1 MAEKNWLTELI
12 CLFLI
17 VDYSSWEHTC
27 APSKLPKCRY
37 LCVALHSC
45 ALEVTKV
52 SLFISSMRT
61 APSKLPKSQVN
72 RLDIL
77 FRFVYYEMQFLG
89 TYQKFNVFQTLS
101 VFGNNSRKK
110 LAH

>member
-1 MAEKNWLTELI
+1 MCLETIAEKNWLTELI

-17 VDYSSWEHTC
+17 ADNSSWEHTS

-37 LCVALHSC
+37 LCVALPPC

-52 SLFISSMRT
+52 SLFISSIRP
-61 APSKLPKSQVN
+61 APSKLPKCLVN

-77 FRFVYYEMQFLG
+77 CGFLYYEMQFLG
-89 TYQKFNVFQTLS
+89 TY
-101 VFGNNSRKK
+101 
-110 LAH
+110 

>member
-1 MAEKNWLTELI
+1 MCLETIAEKKRLTELI

-17 VDYSSWEHTC
+17 VDNSSWEHTS

-37 LCVALHSC
+37 LCVALPPC

-52 SLFISSMRT
+52 SLLISSIRP
-61 APSKLPKSQVN
+61 APSKLPKCLVN

-77 FRFVYYEMQFLG
+77 CGFLYYEMHFLG
-89 TYQKFNVFQTLS
+89 TY
-101 VFGNNSRKK
+101 
-110 LAH
+110 